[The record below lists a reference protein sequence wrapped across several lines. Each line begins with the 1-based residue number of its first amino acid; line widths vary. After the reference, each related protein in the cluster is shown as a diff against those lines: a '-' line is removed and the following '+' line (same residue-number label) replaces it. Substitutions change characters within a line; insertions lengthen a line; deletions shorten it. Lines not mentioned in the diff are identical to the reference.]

1 MSHTR
6 SKVHK
11 RRLRELRD
19 IPYSQEE
26 ADAAVGMGLEKFQ
39 QKVQRHKERR
49 AREQLEIQ
57 EMEAL
62 KTAKKD
68 TVLGALVDNDGEVL
82 MV

>member
-1 MSHTR
+1 
-6 SKVHK
+6 
-11 RRLRELRD
+11 
-19 IPYSQEE
+19 
-26 ADAAVGMGLEKFQ
+26 MGLEKFQ